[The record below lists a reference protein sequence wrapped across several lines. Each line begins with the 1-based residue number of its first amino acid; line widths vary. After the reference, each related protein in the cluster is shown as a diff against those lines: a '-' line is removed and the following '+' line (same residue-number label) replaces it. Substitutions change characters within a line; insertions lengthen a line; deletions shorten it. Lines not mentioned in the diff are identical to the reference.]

1 MLYLVSY
8 SHQQKTAR
16 LRTGVVTR
24 RPLSTSTERKVV
36 GEEGFEPPTSCS
48 QSRRATRLRYTPK
61 RRETPPRG
69 GSLPTLTILGNAKG
83 NAFV

>member
-8 SHQQKTAR
+8 SHQQKNRQPVHWRYDPKA
-16 LRTGVVTR
+16 
-24 RPLSTSTERKVV
+24 SSDADWKKVV